1 MREVNASLLAAGVA
15 LTAAGASIAGPVA
28 FAAAILAC
36 QILLVAGWSTAGLP
50 SAGWAGAAVAVT
62 AGGVADALMLPRG
75 AAPSLGFVLPVVAGA
90 VAAAMVVHLRPGR
103 SRGSARSGRSRRGR
117 PKQVTAA
124 LAMTVT
130 VSVLV
135 VFMSALVAERA
146 ATHGRVTTVAVVV
159 AAGVVAAVL
168 SGPSG
173 SGGFVPGALTLAGGV
188 GLLAGTVA
196 PEVGAGYLLS
206 VCVTAGLFAVVAH
219 EVTTFT
225 VGGPGAGGAGS
236 GRRGGR
242 AAERVAAKAN
252 ARRHRAGWLL
262 GSTLPLALAAPASYL
277 LGRLLLG

>member
-1 MREVNASLLAAGVA
+1 VNASLLAAGVA
-15 LTAAGASIAGPVA
+15 FTAAGASIAGPVA

-62 AGGVADALMLPRG
+62 AGGLADALMLPRG
-75 AAPSLGFVLPVVAGA
+75 AAPSLALVLPVVAGA
-90 VAAAMVVHLRPGR
+90 VAAAMVVHLRLG
-103 SRGSARSGRSRRGR
+103 RSGRSRRGR

-124 LAMTVT
+124 LATTVT

-135 VFMSALVAERA
+135 VLMSALVAERA
-146 ATHGRVTTVAVVV
+146 ATHGRVTTVAVVA
-159 AAGVVAAVL
+159 AAGIVAAVL

-173 SGGFVPGALTLAGGV
+173 SSGFVPGALTLAGGV

-196 PEVGAGYLLS
+196 PDVGAGYLLPM
-206 VCVTAGLFAVVAH
+206 CVTAGLFAVVAH

-225 VGGPGAGGAGS
+225 VTGPGTGGPGS
-236 GRRGGR
+236 GRRRGR
-242 AAERVAAKAN
+242 AAERVAAKAD